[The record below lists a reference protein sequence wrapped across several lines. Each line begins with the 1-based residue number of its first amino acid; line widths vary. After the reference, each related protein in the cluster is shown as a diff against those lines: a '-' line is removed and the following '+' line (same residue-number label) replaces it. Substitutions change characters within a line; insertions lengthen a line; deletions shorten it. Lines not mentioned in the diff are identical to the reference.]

1 MRRLVLLF
9 LSSPL
14 LAAPPVYLRA
24 GAGLERSR
32 ETVLRDRDCGST
44 QPPALFGCGF
54 DARGDFGQGSAF
66 ELAIG
71 AGTRTRVELALA
83 HRALELDATSNF
95 TGVPGEQHVRSEGRS
110 ISAMLSG
117 AVDLAPRA
125 WRLRP
130 FITAGAGV
138 ARNSTGAIVYSFPGI
153 APEAVTITRGGTHTE
168 LAWSAGGGAAFTL
181 TDALAVELTFRH
193 ADLGTLRS
201 PRGTATIVR
210 PNRTLE
216 LEIGETG
223 AEIET
228 RGIMLSL
235 RWTR

>member
-1 MRRLVLLF
+1 MRWLALFF
-9 LSSPL
+9 LSSQL
-14 LAAPPVYLRA
+14 LAAPPVYVRA
-24 GAGLERSR
+24 GVGLDRTR
-32 ETVLRDRDCGST
+32 DTVLRDRDCGST

-54 DARGDFGQGSAF
+54 DARGDFGRTPAF

-83 HRALELDATSNF
+83 HRELDLDATSNF
-95 TGVPGEQHVRSEGRS
+95 TGVPGDQHVRADGRS

-117 AVDLAPRA
+117 AVDLAPGT

-130 FITAGAGV
+130 FVTAGAGV
-138 ARNSTGAIVYSFPGI
+138 ARNSTSDVVYSFPGI
-153 APEAVTITRGGTHTE
+153 APEAVTITRGGTHTAF
-168 LAWSAGGGAAFTL
+168 AWNAGVGAAFTL
-181 TDALAVELTFRH
+181 TDTLALDLTFRQV
-193 ADLGTLRS
+193 DLGTLRS
-201 PRGTATIVR
+201 PRGTATIIR

-216 LEIGETG
+216 LEIDETR
-223 AEIET
+223 AEVET